1 MSSLINNFI
10 SRTFNSILKL
20 GSNES
25 FTGGTTTHVISDGLG
40 NVLPISFT
48 TGSTIVNGTLFAD
61 KIIGGSGNISLDN
74 TYILGNNITA
84 NTVNT
89 TYVESINIKGNLY
102 DGNGNSGNNSQI
114 IMTNG
119 SNVLWTTV
127 NVPALTGDTIDHATF
142 KTYTANTDTLINTKL
157 DKSVFLLYSAN
168 TANVLN
174 SKLKIT
180 TFNAYTSDTS
190 TTLST
195 KLNVSDFNTYS
206 SNTNTVINNG
216 LSTKLNVSDFNP
228 YSAYTLNTINSKLT
242 TTDFN
247 VYSADTKTSLDNK
260 VIECLSD
267 HYGSTIRTGLSNI
280 ISGNYSTISG
290 GRYNT
295 INIGYST
302 ISGGYCNTI
311 NAASAG
317 SIISGGY
324 LNTLT
329 GEYATI
335 NGGTSNQ
342 LCGDYSIINGG
353 LSNTLTGLHSFVG
366 GGASN
371 DLIGNDSSINSGQ
384 GNKLNG
390 NYSSINSGV
399 INSLTGNSSTILGGS
414 YNTIRSEKS
423 IIGIGDNNN
432 IFKNYSAILGGYNN
446 TSNYE
451 NTFILGTS
459 ITANATDTTYVDNF
473 NIKRTLS
480 DNTCSIGSNNDI
492 LKSTSSGVVWTSI
505 DPILTNSSVF
515 ASKLSI
521 TNFNIYTANTNTLI
535 GGKYD
540 KTGGI
545 ISGNVTITGNL
556 IINGSANTVTNQN
569 IISQQPIIILA
580 SGTTNPINDAG
591 LIIDRGITGDT
602 TMLWS
607 ESNQEFRLG
616 FTNTTYTSS
625 TINIYDYAN
634 LRIKGLYSTNIY
646 DIYNQPGS
654 VGNFLQTTSSGITW
668 SSISNKL
675 NVSDFNLYSSY
686 TNTNINNKYDKT
698 GGTIVGNILA
708 TGDITGSTIYGT
720 GGFLSLG
727 TPSDGSYNS
736 GLLGITSATTINYA
750 VDQIDSIL
758 ALLAPA
764 KPPRLDASSYI
775 TPTFNSA
782 IASRDWSTIS
792 GQTQTNVIF
801 NTLQPVFK
809 ITGGTSGSNTGF
821 YNGVSGS
828 MRFYVNGVLNGGV
841 TLSPLTVPLSSGNSQ
856 TNLGLSVNV
865 NDYYI
870 GQTGKSG
877 FWSAIN
883 ATGQT
888 TNNLNYNTFTSNTY
902 NIVHSDTGGI
912 TSTFYI
918 DNPSTPTISNISIA
932 TPPTI
937 TRYVSG
943 VPSISSTDSFI
954 FNYDTNKAVS
964 KFYNSGT
971 FSTISG
977 SLWSNNTT
985 SYLSSSISPKPISG
999 QTVSV
1004 ANQSLTA
1011 SSGKYSETPNIL
1023 VTGYNA
1029 QGTSGTNTLSLTGY
1043 RIDTISSE
1051 TSRRESGNSQPYPT
1065 SYGNIF
1071 VPTTSLL
1078 TGNYIYELQQ
1088 LNGIYIYPITNYV
1101 SFGGPNYTTATG
1113 TRYLT
1118 LNLGNVSNASNMTL
1132 TINGTGFSTTSNQIT
1147 DNFTI
1152 HTLISGSTSTGWLNG
1167 NSPYSSG
1174 SPSSN
1179 GDSAMD
1185 TSNSTQTSTQLIKR
1199 ITFGSITRSG
1209 AVYTKVGLPV
1219 GSTKTITSITLS

>member
-25 FTGGTTTHVISDGLG
+25 FTGGTTTHTISDGLG

-48 TGSTIVNGTLFAD
+48 SGSTIISGTLFAD
-61 KIIGGSGNISLDN
+61 KIVGGNGNISLDN

-84 NTVNT
+84 NTINT
-89 TYVESINIKGNLY
+89 TYVESINVKNNIYDNAGNA
-102 DGNGNSGNNSQI
+102 GNGSQVLINGDSGL
-114 IMTNG
+114 
-119 SNVLWTTV
+119 LWT
-127 NVPALTGDTIDHATF
+127 NVDISALTGDTIDHATF
-142 KTYTANTDTLINTKL
+142 NTYSSNTNTLINTKE
-157 DKSVFLLYSAN
+157 DKVVFLLYSAN
-168 TANVLN
+168 TVNALN
-174 SKLKIT
+174 SKLKIS
-180 TFNAYTSDTS
+180 TFNTYTSDTNTILTS
-190 TTLST
+190 KLNNTDFVGYTANTNTIINDGLNT
-195 KLNVSDFNTYS
+195 KLNTLDFY
-206 SNTNTVINNG
+206 
-216 LSTKLNVSDFNP
+216 P
-228 YSAYTLNTINSKLT
+228 YSAYTLSAINTKLNTI
-242 TTDFN
+242 DFN
-247 VYSADTKTSLDNK
+247 IYSADTKTSLDNK
-260 VIECLSD
+260 VIEGLNG
-267 HYGSTIRTGLSNI
+267 YNGSTIRTGLSNLI
-280 ISGNYSTISG
+280 DGNYSTISG

-295 INIGYST
+295 INVGYST
-302 ISGGYCNTI
+302 ISGGYQNTI
-311 NAASAG
+311 NNHSAG

-329 GEYATI
+329 GEYAII
-335 NGGTSNQ
+335 NGGSVNQ
-342 LCGDYSIINGG
+342 LCGDYSTLNGG
-353 LSNTLTGLHSFVG
+353 LNNTLTGLHSFVG
-366 GGASN
+366 GGSSN
-371 DLIGNDSSINSGQ
+371 RLDGNDSSINSGQ
-384 GNKLNG
+384 NNTLKG
-390 NYSSINSGV
+390 NYSSINSG
-399 INSLTGNSSTILGGS
+399 ISNILTGNSSTILGGLS
-414 YNTIRSEKS
+414 NIIYGEKS
-423 IIGIGDNNN
+423 LIGIGDNNKLT
-432 IFKNYSAILGGYNN
+432 KNYSAILGGYNN
-446 TSNYE
+446 TSDYA

-459 ITANATDTTYVDNF
+459 IIANAMDTTYVDNF

-480 DNTCSIGSNNDI
+480 DNNCSVGSNNNI
-492 LKSTSSGVVWTSI
+492 LKSTSSGVLWTSI
-505 DPILTNSSVF
+505 DPILTDSSVF

-521 TNFNIYTANTNTLI
+521 TNFNTYTSDTNTLI
-535 GGKYD
+535 GNKYD

-545 ISGNVTITGNL
+545 ISGDVTITGNL
-556 IINGSANTVTNQN
+556 IINGSANTITNQN
-569 IISQQPIIILA
+569 IISQQPIIVLA
-580 SGTTNPINDAG
+580 SGTTHPINDAG
-591 LIIDRGITGDT
+591 FIIDRGVTGDT

-607 ESNQEFRLG
+607 ETNQEFRLG

-646 DIYNQPGS
+646 DIYNQSGS

-668 SSISNKL
+668 SNINNKL
-675 NVSDFNLYSSY
+675 NVSDFNSYSSY
-686 TNTNINNKYDKT
+686 TNTNISNKYDKT
-698 GGTIVGNILA
+698 GGTISGNILA

-764 KPPRLDASSYI
+764 KPPRLDVSSFI
-775 TPTFNSA
+775 TPILSSA
-782 IASRDWSTIS
+782 IASRDWSNIS

-821 YNGVSGS
+821 YNGVSGG
-828 MRFYVNGVLNGGV
+828 MRFYVNGILNGGL
-841 TLSPLTVPLSSGNSQ
+841 TLTPLTVPLSSGNSQ
-856 TNLGLSVNV
+856 TNLGLSVSV
-865 NDYYI
+865 NDYYVN
-870 GQTGKSG
+870 QTGKSG

-902 NIVHSDTGGI
+902 NIAHSDTGGI
-912 TSTFYI
+912 VSTFYI

-943 VPSISSTDSFI
+943 VPSIASTDSFI
-954 FNYDTNKAVS
+954 FNYDVNKAVS
-964 KFYNSGT
+964 KFYNNGT

-999 QTVSV
+999 QTVSIT
-1004 ANQSLTA
+1004 NQSLTA
-1011 SSGKYSETPNIL
+1011 SSSKYSELPTIL

-1029 QGTSGTNTLSLTGY
+1029 QGSSGTNTLSLTGY
-1043 RIDTISSE
+1043 RIDTVSSE
-1051 TSRRESGNSQPYPT
+1051 TSRIESGNSQPYPT

-1088 LNGIYIYPITNYV
+1088 LNGVYIYPTTNYT
-1101 SFGGPNYTTATG
+1101 SFGGPNYSTASG

-1118 LNLGNVSNASNMTL
+1118 LNLGNISNASNMTL

-1147 DNFTI
+1147 NNI
-1152 HTLISGSTSTGWLNG
+1152 ELNTLVSGTTSTGWLNG

-1174 SPSSN
+1174 NPSTN

-1185 TSNSTQTSTQLIKR
+1185 TSNSSQTLTQLIKR
-1199 ITFGSITRSG
+1199 ITFGSTTRSG
-1209 AVYTKVGLPV
+1209 AVYVKIGLPV